1 MPIVNG
7 VGRVGWRQ
15 APPKYLLDAFPGA
28 AIAFSMR
35 RLNSAYTGPAIRIRR
50 ASDNAE
56 MDINFIDSSVA
67 SSTAYFGQLKDTI
80 NESEIVNFCGANQ
93 GFIVRIYDQ
102 SGNGN
107 HLNQTVAA
115 SQTLIYANS
124 GNGTSNLYTW
134 LWGAKAG
141 VGKLSGK
148 LPFGGGNYILSNAI
162 QTDNN
167 WSVFNITS
175 GTGVGERLSLGTS
188 NASTLMSTYAFIDGG
203 WRAGTK
209 TKYYRSNGQY
219 AAGGSDPLIY
229 QIYGKPAF
237 YTTINSND
245 TLTAS
250 VNNNTINFTSV
261 LASPNSGIFDQI
273 TGGGRMYELI
283 LFNSDKTAIKT
294 DIENAILANYATSWA
309 NFIV

>member
-1 MPIVNG
+1 MTTENG
-7 VGRVGWRQ
+7 VGKVGWRQ
-15 APPKYLLDAFPGA
+15 APPKYLLDTFTGA

-67 SSTAYFGQLKDTI
+67 SSTSSFGQLKDTI

-93 GFIVRIYDQ
+93 GFIVRVYDQ

-107 HLNQTVAA
+107 HLNQTVAS
-115 SQTLIYANS
+115 SQYRIYANS

-148 LPFGGGNYILSNAI
+148 LPIGTGYNLTNSI

-167 WSVFNITS
+167 WSVFNIAS
-175 GTGVGERLSLGTS
+175 GTAVGSRLSLGAS
-188 NASTLMSTYAFIDGG
+188 NASTLMSTYALIDGG

-219 AAGGSDPLIY
+219 AAGGSDPLIL
-229 QIYGKPAF
+229 QIYGKASF

-250 VNNNTINFTSV
+250 VNNKTINFTSV
-261 LASPNSGIFDQI
+261 LASPNSGTFDQI
-273 TGGGRMYELI
+273 TGGDRIYELI

-294 DIENAILANYATSWA
+294 DIENAILANYATSWV

>member
-1 MPIVNG
+1 MPTVNG
-7 VGRVGWRQ
+7 VGKVGWRQ

-35 RLNSAYTGPAIRIRR
+35 RLNSAYTGPVIRIRR

-67 SSTAYFGQLKDTI
+67 SSTAAFGQLKDTI

-115 SQTLIYANS
+115 SQTLIYTNS

-148 LPFGGGNYILSNAI
+148 LPIGIGYNLTNPI

-167 WSVFNITS
+167 WSVFNLAS
-175 GTGVGERLSLGTS
+175 GTGFGSRLSLGTS
-188 NASTLMSTYAFIDGG
+188 NTSTLMSTWAIIDGG
-203 WRAGTK
+203 WRAGSK

-219 AAGGSDPLIY
+219 AGGGGSDPLIY

-273 TGGGRMYELI
+273 TGAGRMYELI